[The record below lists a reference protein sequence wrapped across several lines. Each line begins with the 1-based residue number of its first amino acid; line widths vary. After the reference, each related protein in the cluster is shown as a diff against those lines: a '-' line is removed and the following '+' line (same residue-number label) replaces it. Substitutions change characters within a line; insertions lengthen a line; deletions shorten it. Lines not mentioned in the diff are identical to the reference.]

1 MVKCIILLITAVMLP
16 TVPLYADSQPRQLS
30 EAELAKLRSSVQK
43 SKANA
48 KVEAERVRQ
57 EEERLRQALAE
68 EEAEAARIRVQQQR
82 AVSQMRADVM
92 NTFNNEMKKNQ
103 AIQAAFDARLANTI
117 QVAQQQKQKEEQ
129 ARQAQQQRQREIQ
142 ARQTQNA
149 QSNIASPQTQTAQSR
164 DQALR
169 ETAVAERQRLQQE
182 QQRKQEA
189 EQRQLALVK
198 KQKEE
203 KRQKELDRQ
212 RQEELKKAEE
222 ELKKAEE
229 VRKKQELVDYN
240 RAIRAGTRVGAISCH
255 GGQSTRIVGVLGK
268 AQRPKHVYTNCSLQ
282 EVRYRC
288 PSESNWQHTSRRGWL
303 LNNACIGVGD
313 DVTVNVN
320 CPAEQLIVQ
329 ATHFS
334 CDIK

>member
-1 MVKCIILLITAVMLP
+1 MVKRIILLMVAVTLP

-117 QVAQQQKQKEEQ
+117 HVAQQQKQKEEQ

-142 ARQTQNA
+142 TRQTQNA
-149 QSNIASPQTQTAQSR
+149 QSNIALTQTAQSR

-169 ETAVAERQRLQQE
+169 EAATERQRLQQVE
-182 QQRKQEA
+182 QQRKEA
-189 EQRQLALVK
+189 EQKQLAIAQ
-198 KQKEE
+198 KQEEE
-203 KRQKELDRQ
+203 KRQKAVEQ
-212 RQEELKKAEE
+212 KQQAELKQREA
-222 ELKKAEE
+222 AN
-229 VRKKQELVDYN
+229 YAS
-240 RAIRAGTRVGAISCH
+240 AIRAGTRVGAISC
-255 GGQSTRIVGVLGK
+255 GSGQRTHIVGMLGR
-268 AQRPKHVYTNCSLQ
+268 AQRPKSVYNDCRLE

-288 PSESNWQHTSRRGWL
+288 PSESGWQYRSHNLWQ

-313 DVTVNVN
+313 DVMVSAN